1 MPLSTETTVAQRH
14 RYSAY
19 RLVFMLIFSFG
30 IMYLDF
36 NGKYL
41 NTLRSYLSAAVYPV
55 HVLVNT
61 PKNLFSAIS
70 GNINKQEKLD
80 LINQDIKKENIIL
93 KSKIQQIYKLESEN
107 KRLRALLDSKPEHQN
122 ELIFAEI
129 VSINNDVNKHRI
141 MINKGSREN
150 VYSGDV
156 VSDSKGIIGQ
166 IIRDHIF
173 GSEVLLIT
181 DPEHAIPIE
190 VARNGLRSI
199 AIGVGNYDH
208 IVLNYLPISADINKG
223 DVLIT
228 SGLGGKYPEGY
239 PVATVESIAN
249 LTGEPFLEIE
259 AKPFA
264 ELQNINEVWVIKQS
278 ITQPFNIE

>member
-1 MPLSTETTVAQRH
+1 MPLYTETTIAQRY

-19 RLVFMLIFSFG
+19 RLVFTLILSFG
-30 IMYLDF
+30 VMYLDF

-55 HVLVNT
+55 HVLVNA
-61 PKNLFSAIS
+61 PKNLFSSIS

-80 LINQDIKKENIIL
+80 LKNQEIKAENIIL
-93 KSKIQQIYKLESEN
+93 KSKIQQVYKLESEN
-107 KRLRALLDSKPEHQN
+107 KRLRVLLDSKPEYQN
-122 ELIFAEI
+122 DLTFAEI
-129 VSINNDVNKHRI
+129 VSIDNDVNKHRI
-141 MINKGSREN
+141 MINKGSRKN

-166 IIRDHIF
+166 VIRDHIF

-190 VARNGLRSI
+190 IARNGLRSI
-199 AIGVGNYDH
+199 ALGVGSYEH
-208 IVLNYLPISADINKG
+208 IVLNYLPVSTDIKKG

-239 PVATVESIAN
+239 PVATVKSISN
-249 LTGEPFLEIE
+249 LTGELFLKIE

-264 ELQNINEVWVIKQS
+264 ELKNINEVWVIRQS
-278 ITQPFNIE
+278 TIQPFNIE